1 MAFQTPITAKQAVD
15 RIHRREYVLPAIQ
28 REFVWK
34 PDQIIRL
41 FDSLLKGFPIGS
53 FLLWELRAEN
63 KGAYQFYNFIQRY
76 HERDSTHNPKAD
88 LSGVGDVTAILDGQ
102 QRLTSLYIGLKGSY
116 AEKTRYSWRRNNQ
129 AFPERRLYLNLSRP
143 ANDAELTFEFAFR
156 TDATDF
162 VTDEQG
168 AWIRIGHVLEFT
180 SLGDV
185 INFLRQHELLTEQ
198 FPQDALTALHTA
210 VNDRKVINYYVEDSQ
225 DLDKVLTIFIRVNS
239 AGTVLSY
246 SDLLLSI
253 ATAQWTT
260 LDAREEI
267 QRLVDDIN
275 RVGSGFTF
283 TKDFVLKTCLMLG
296 GFETRFATDN
306 FKSENMQR
314 IEAMWAKIAAATR
327 TTARLLAEFGFSGE
341 TLPSTNAVI
350 PIVHYVYLRGNP
362 DGLVESSSYKADR
375 DHIRRW
381 LNIALL
387 KRVFTGQPD
396 SILRAVR
403 DALDGNSSDGFPSEA
418 IVDALRSKPRSMRFE
433 GEEVDKI
440 IDEKY
445 GSGYTFATLALLYPW
460 LDFRN
465 HFHQDHIHPKSH
477 FTRAQLARRGVT
489 DSAAVADYSERYD
502 RIPNLQLLQG
512 VPNQEKFN
520 KPFVDWLKE
529 QYPLEDE
536 RRAYMRQH
544 DIPDVDP
551 SMGNFLNF
559 YEARRELMATRLRE
573 IVGLN
578 GSSATAPV
586 ASADV

>member
-1 MAFQTPITAKQAVD
+1 
-15 RIHRREYVLPAIQ
+15 
-28 REFVWK
+28 
-34 PDQIIRL
+34 
-41 FDSLLKGFPIGS
+41 
-53 FLLWELRAEN
+53 
-63 KGAYQFYNFIQRY
+63 
-76 HERDSTHNPKAD
+76 
-88 LSGVGDVTAILDGQ
+88 
-102 QRLTSLYIGLKGSY
+102 
-116 AEKTRYSWRRNNQ
+116 
-129 AFPERRLYLNLSRP
+129 
-143 ANDAELTFEFAFR
+143 
-156 TDATDF
+156 
-162 VTDEQG
+162 
-168 AWIRIGHVLEFT
+168 
-180 SLGDV
+180 
-185 INFLRQHELLTEQ
+185 
-198 FPQDALTALHTA
+198 
-210 VNDRKVINYYVEDSQ
+210 
-225 DLDKVLTIFIRVNS
+225 VLTIFIRVNS

-512 VPNQEKFN
+512 VPNQEKSN

-578 GSSATAPV
+578 GSERRRVGCGCRSPAPDTSDVEYPARDAVVVISVQNYEHVHLRDLRREVDVCSLPSTGFADRGRVGHFGEGRPV
-586 ASADV
+586 AGGTHPRSWRVWTWPERPAPR